1 MAIKETAGKV
11 KDLLGLE
18 SAFGLAQRRD
28 SAELAL
34 LGEVALSENWPRI
47 NKIHRQIQARQQKL
61 SAHGS
66 FKSKKGFVP
75 TFTQIKT
82 IDSLEADSRR
92 LAAAYLYNH
101 AQGLLAI
108 TDSTGQRQPAGDA
121 YRALLELKDNYF
133 PSWENANALID
144 SAYQNGK
151 AHILFE
157 TSVLNGVP
165 DGKAFWR
172 DTHLGESR
180 VKSEW
185 LVFYTDS
192 TARSNFDFRAK
203 CRLVSLYVSP
213 ESNTSTERTECT
225 QVEDGYDEKLDTAG
239 RVISRT
245 LKYKTETKTI
255 TTYSAS
261 RSANG
266 TVLLQLVDEHTGKT
280 LHEQAIDGHHNSS
293 DSSEMFMVSAPSEM
307 FMIGYVASSIQGS
320 IHWHLR
326 KMFVAK

>member
-1 MAIKETAGKV
+1 M
-11 KDLLGLE
+11 GLE
-18 SAFGLAQRRD
+18 SAFGLAQSRD
-28 SAELAL
+28 TAELAL
-34 LGEVALSENWPRI
+34 LAEGNLAENWPRI

-61 SAHGS
+61 SAHG
-66 FKSKKGFVP
+66 FFQSKKGFVP
-75 TFTQIKT
+75 RFPVIEA

-92 LAAAYLYNH
+92 QAASYLYNH
-101 AQGLLAI
+101 AQGQLAI
-108 TDSTGQRQPAGDA
+108 TDSTGQRQPARDA
-121 YRALLELKDNYF
+121 YRALSDLKANYF
-133 PSWENANALID
+133 PFWENANALID

-192 TARSNFDFRAK
+192 KARSNFDFRAK

-255 TTYSAS
+255 TTYTAS
-261 RSANG
+261 RSAYG
-266 TVLLQLVDEHTGKT
+266 TVLLQLVDEHTGRT
-280 LHEQAIDGHHNSS
+280 LHEQAIDGYHNSS
-293 DSSEMFMVSAPSEM
+293 DSSEMCMVSAPSEM
-307 FMIGYVASSIQGS
+307 FMIGYVASSIKGS
-320 IHWHLR
+320 IYRHLR
-326 KMFVAK
+326 KILVEK